1 MTSVYMW
8 LTGVDGVGHAS
19 MKIGDLGY
27 VSYWPGGGGADAKKD
42 FKIKQTHEGAWIS
55 RLSVDGV

>member
-1 MTSVYMW
+1 
-8 LTGVDGVGHAS
+8 